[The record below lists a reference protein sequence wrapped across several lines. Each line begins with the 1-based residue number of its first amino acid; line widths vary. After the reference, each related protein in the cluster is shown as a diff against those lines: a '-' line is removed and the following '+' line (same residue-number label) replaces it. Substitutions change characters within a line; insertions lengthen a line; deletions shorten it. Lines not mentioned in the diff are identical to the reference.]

1 AEAIA
6 VAMWLLPASVHIVA
20 WPASGPVRAALFA
33 PAARLIWFA
42 TIAIVAGAVLAAWSA
57 RRQTIDQVGAA
68 AAPWL
73 LLTLWVVPYLP
84 WLPDRLPL
92 LLVLA
97 GPLRWTIV
105 VFAAAASVS
114 SQFTVRWRS
123 NPSRRA
129 VFICSLLVYLVFGLR
144 SARALGPGG
153 DEPHYLII
161 TQSLLAD
168 GDLQIENNHRERQYA
183 PFFAGEL
190 RPDYM
195 RRGANG
201 QIYSIHAP
209 GLPALLLPAYV
220 VGGYLG
226 TVVFMCVI
234 SALTA
239 LAIFDLAAA
248 IAGAHA
254 ALLTWIGV
262 CLTIPF
268 VPHGWLLFPEMPGA
282 LVVAWT
288 MLWLW
293 QAVDRRLWVWIA
305 RGIVLGLLPWLHT
318 KFIVFTGILAMA
330 LLVRLW
336 QQRKDHASVLKL
348 ATLFAAPIAV
358 SLAAWLYSFY
368 VIYGV
373 FDPQAPYGAYTSVNV
388 LVRNIPRGLL
398 GLLVDQKF
406 GIVFYSPIYL
416 FAGAGAWIALKRRDL
431 WLLGAA
437 LGVTTAAFVI
447 GTTRLYM
454 WWGGNSAPARFL
466 VPVLPCLAPLI
477 AVAISR
483 CTSIFAR
490 SLLWTCL
497 ATSLA
502 TTIAGLWTPAGFYS
516 DPHGYA
522 RLLLAVQAGSPLA
535 RMFPTFTNPDWVQA
549 VRVSLPWLGAAVAAL
564 AVSIAVARSR
574 RATPLWTATW
584 TCVAFL
590 AASAVLTAR
599 TPPDVRDE
607 TAARGAMDL
616 LWQYDPTMLRGF
628 AYDALR
634 KADPP
639 RLLQLATV
647 KTRAQTDSA
656 GPFSLPAGAYQAR
669 VWLTGSLAADA
680 DVLVSSPHD
689 AVFGRADVA
698 AQNPVVVPFELPVDV
713 PAVLVAARRTGASI
727 AQVEIAPIALVPAS
741 ARVPTRVRAIESVDG
756 RRGGYIVY
764 ADDNAYPERGVFWT
778 RASAGADTL
787 VVPGDYRRI
796 VLTLSLGPLSGR
808 VRLIVDGADKSEDVS
823 ANASVRVAFDVP
835 SGARAVPITVQ
846 SPGWFRP
853 SESDPS
859 SSDTRRLG
867 CQVRIDLE

>member
-1 AEAIA
+1 MGDHGRVASVQSAARHLRLRRGVRGGGSHARAGRHSRRRRASAGGARVARRTGWSSRDDRRRHPPGDRRHRDRAGRGGARAASTDVDSRGVRERHAFRRHRGRVRCADSRSAPQYAVGAQDRNDVRCDRTIRGPGGGAGRIERRRTRSRRRLRTGLASGAHARARFRCRGHRRVGGAGGDGFGTARGSRARPAGIGARDPRARCLVRFPLHHQRAAPPRIDRRAAARVRRAVARAAARRTADDSRDQHAQHPVPLLHGIRLSIAQLHRRRCGAMAAPRPAWRLHGRARCRRPLLHVSAGFSSRSDRPRARLDRARARALAARSVLRSLHGRPAETVTMASVERDASSDAETRSATAAAERHPWRKAAAIVAAAEAIA
-6 VAMWLLPASVHIVA
+6 VATWLLPASVHIVA
-20 WPASGPVRAALFA
+20 WPASGPVRVALFA

-42 TIAIVAGAVLAAWSA
+42 TIAIVAGAVLAAWSG

-84 WLPDRLPL
+84 WLPDRPPQW
-92 LLVLA
+92 A
-97 GPLRWTIV
+97 CEHEQQRQTIV

-144 SARALGPGG
+144 SARAIGPGG

-234 SALTA
+234 SARTA

-282 LVVAWT
+282 LAVAWT

-318 KFIVFTGILAMA
+318 TFLVFTGILAMA
-330 LLVRLW
+330 LVVRLW
-336 QQRKDHASVLKL
+336 QQRKDHASVSKL

-398 GLLVDQKF
+398 GLLVD
-406 GIVFYSPIYL
+406 
-416 FAGAGAWIALKRRDL
+416 R
-431 WLLGAA
+431 
-437 LGVTTAAFVI
+437 
-447 GTTRLYM
+447 
-454 WWGGNSAPARFL
+454 SA
-466 VPVLPCLAPLI
+466 
-477 AVAISR
+477 
-483 CTSIFAR
+483 
-490 SLLWTCL
+490 
-497 ATSLA
+497 
-502 TTIAGLWTPAGFYS
+502 
-516 DPHGYA
+516 
-522 RLLLAVQAGSPLA
+522 
-535 RMFPTFTNPDWVQA
+535 
-549 VRVSLPWLGAAVAAL
+549 
-564 AVSIAVARSR
+564 
-574 RATPLWTATW
+574 
-584 TCVAFL
+584 
-590 AASAVLTAR
+590 
-599 TPPDVRDE
+599 
-607 TAARGAMDL
+607 
-616 LWQYDPTMLRGF
+616 
-628 AYDALR
+628 
-634 KADPP
+634 
-639 RLLQLATV
+639 
-647 KTRAQTDSA
+647 
-656 GPFSLPAGAYQAR
+656 
-669 VWLTGSLAADA
+669 
-680 DVLVSSPHD
+680 
-689 AVFGRADVA
+689 
-698 AQNPVVVPFELPVDV
+698 
-713 PAVLVAARRTGASI
+713 
-727 AQVEIAPIALVPAS
+727 
-741 ARVPTRVRAIESVDG
+741 
-756 RRGGYIVY
+756 
-764 ADDNAYPERGVFWT
+764 
-778 RASAGADTL
+778 
-787 VVPGDYRRI
+787 
-796 VLTLSLGPLSGR
+796 
-808 VRLIVDGADKSEDVS
+808 
-823 ANASVRVAFDVP
+823 
-835 SGARAVPITVQ
+835 
-846 SPGWFRP
+846 
-853 SESDPS
+853 
-859 SSDTRRLG
+859 
-867 CQVRIDLE
+867 